1 LEEIMTSLGKT
12 CAAEEAMTF
21 LAKLCAAGIA
31 CAAFGFSIDG
41 ACAATKITHSG
52 RGAQTFGPSI
62 PGKKKSPNLN
72 SQIGVAIGHVKLRDE
87 TGQGPPRWTIKKK
100 KK

>member
-1 LEEIMTSLGKT
+1 
-12 CAAEEAMTF
+12 MTF

-62 PGKKKSPNLN
+62 PGKKKWPNLN
-72 SQIGVAIGHVKLRDE
+72 S
-87 TGQGPPRWTIKKK
+87 
-100 KK
+100 